1 MRNPNWSPYLC
12 TSYFNYYYFSS
23 QRKGIGCMRQR
34 NYHRYEHKCS
44 KTLSVSHIIIIS
56 QVEQQ
61 QPWPSSHC
69 RQDKVRSPWKLL
81 NAKWSYFVHVW
92 SAIFF
97 FSSLIFIF
105 FCCCYFIIASQYI
118 RSDNRSCKLLT
129 GLTATNRQT
138 YIPFCVRCV
147 VVGAGRPARRCS
159 VDRPGVREHTAH
171 ESNVHAH

>member
-1 MRNPNWSPYLC
+1 MHFLFVQLQCRRCVIQTRIPTCAPTVYL
-12 TSYFNYYYFSS
+12 FMFFGS
-23 QRKGIGCMRQR
+23 QRKGIGCTRQR
-34 NYHRYEHKCS
+34 NHHIYEHKCS

-61 QPWPSSHC
+61 QQWPSSHC

-81 NAKWSYFVHVW
+81 NAKWSYFVGY
-92 SAIFF
+92 FF
-97 FSSLIFIF
+97 FLIFIFF

-138 YIPFCVRCV
+138 YTPFCVLCV
-147 VVGAGRPARRCS
+147 VVGAGPIS
-159 VDRPGVREHTAH
+159 QPV
-171 ESNVHAH
+171 